1 MKLMK
6 LESKYQTKD
15 KIMNNIL
22 LGQREKII
30 IKIKIEKIKLK
41 KFFLDQLR

>member
-30 IKIKIEKIKLK
+30 IKIKIEKI
-41 KFFLDQLR
+41 R